1 MNIVNQS
8 KKRKLSLVRLLE
20 TRPNELYNTIR
31 DEETRIQMLCAEIRA
46 ALEDGA
52 DVNEER
58 KGKHPLQTAIAYSA
72 KVPVISIL
80 IDAGADVNARDKY
93 GCTALHEALKK
104 FDHFE
109 IAKLLLA
116 AGADVNAQDKEG
128 RTPLIELIVND
139 QVWLGFTKHSYEDFF
154 SLLHDAGADIS
165 LCDNKGKSPLHFA
178 INTEES
184 DMALIL
190 LEAGADPN
198 ARDCY
203 GTTPIMRAVEWSPSD
218 EGDSLDTICMHI
230 RQLLE
235 YGADISAKDDS
246 GFTALDYARMHHA
259 PMKLVRL
266 IKNNLR

>member
-8 KKRKLSLVRLLE
+8 KKRKPSLVRLLE
-20 TRPNELYNTIR
+20 TRPNALYNTIR

-58 KGKHPLQTAIAYSA
+58 KGKHPLQTAIGYSSE
-72 KVPVISIL
+72 PSVISIL

-93 GCTALHEALKK
+93 GCTALHEALEN

-139 QVWLGFTKHSYEDFF
+139 QVWLGFTDHSYKDFF
-154 SLLHDAGADIS
+154 SLLQDAGADIS

-178 INTEES
+178 INSEES

-198 ARDCY
+198 ARDSY
-203 GTTPIMRAVEWSPSD
+203 GTTPIMRAVEWCPSG

-235 YGADISAKDDS
+235 YGADISAKDNS
-246 GFTALDYARMHHA
+246 GFTALDYARMHNAHT
-259 PMKLVRL
+259 KLILL
-266 IKNNLR
+266 IKDNLR